1 MRRALRFFTWVIA
14 TLVLLTLVTA
24 GWAWV
29 QLGRSL
35 PHLEG
40 TRVLDGLSA
49 TVTVDRDGLGVPTIK
64 GSFRLDVARALGF
77 VHAQDRFFQMDLSR
91 RRAAGELSELF
102 GRAALATDQGARLHR
117 FRHRAAAVLAGSSA
131 DELALVDAYVAGV
144 NAGLK
149 SLRAAPFEYLLL
161 GKTPAPWTREDSVL
175 VVASMFFTL
184 QDSTA
189 AVEGR
194 AALMH
199 DVLPPPLADF
209 LNSTASEWDTPMQG
223 EAIPPPVPPPAD
235 VFDLRTAPALASA
248 GIGSQSRLDGSNRL
262 RQGYDG
268 PPKRSAKA
276 EDPASEDTF
285 ADALGLNVPEDA
297 RGSNNWVV
305 AGSRTVDGRAL
316 LSDDMHLGLSV
327 PNIWYRAS
335 LVWTID
341 RGPRQVT
348 GVTLPGTPAMVVG
361 SNGRIAWGFTNTTA
375 DWSDRVLI
383 ELVPGD
389 PTRYLTPDGPR
400 AFEVTRERI
409 SVDDEDDQWID
420 VRETIWGPVPE
431 PDHAGRLYAIAW
443 VAHRP
448 DGLNLRFAKL
458 ETAETLEQAMDIA
471 NGSGTPAQNCV
482 FADDRGQIAWTIAGN
497 IPRRVGFTGQLPVS
511 WADGTRG
518 WQGWHDKADYPR
530 IVNPPDGV
538 IVTANNRLVSGRY
551 LEMLGDGGY
560 DPGAR
565 ARQILNGVRKSTPV
579 SAKDMLEVQLDDR
592 ALLMERWRNLA
603 LDAIGDDAS
612 GGRAEFRQLL
622 RDGWTG
628 RASVDSVAYRLVRQ
642 FRTKTAELA
651 FAPFVARLR
660 TKDRSYPSTPGRS
673 VEGPV
678 WALVTSQPPHLLNP
692 VYANWK
698 ALLLDAIDQTIASL
712 TENKRVLS
720 DRTWG
725 EANTL
730 LIRHPLS
737 RALPMLSRWIDMP
750 STPSPGDNHMP
761 RVQTPTNGASER
773 LTVSPGH
780 EAEGYFHMATGQSG
794 HPRSPHYADGHSA
807 WVEGKATPFLPGP
820 KVATLE
826 LRPK

>member
-1 MRRALRFFTWVIA
+1 MRRALRVLGWLLAV
-14 TLVLLTLVTA
+14 LVVLTLVTA
-24 GWAWV
+24 AWAWV

-35 PHLEG
+35 PQLEG
-40 TRVLDGLSA
+40 SLVLAGLSA

-64 GSFRLDVARALGF
+64 GTSRPDVARALGF

-102 GRAALATDQGARLHR
+102 GRAALATDVGARLHR

-131 DELALVDAYVAGV
+131 AELALMDAYAAGV

-149 SLRAAPFEYLLL
+149 SLRAVPFEYLLL

-199 DVLPPPLADF
+199 DLLPPPLADF

-223 EAIPPPVPPPAD
+223 EAIPPPVPPSAE
-235 VFDLRTAPALASA
+235 VYDLRTAPALASA
-248 GIGSQSRLDGSNRL
+248 AIGSRSGPAGS
-262 RQGYDG
+262 
-268 PPKRSAKA
+268 
-276 EDPASEDTF
+276 EDPASDRTF
-285 ADALGLNVPEDA
+285 ANALGLNVPEDA

-305 AGSRTVDGRAL
+305 AGNRTADGRAL
-316 LSDDMHLGLSV
+316 LSNDMHLGLSV

-335 LVWTID
+335 FVWTDD
-341 RGPRQVT
+341 RGPHHVT

-361 SNGRIAWGFTNTTA
+361 SNGRVAWGFTNTTA

-383 ELVPGD
+383 DLVPGD
-389 PTRYLTPDGPR
+389 PTHYLTPDGPR
-400 AFEVTRERI
+400 AFDVTRERI
-409 SVDDEDDQWID
+409 SVDAEEDQWLD

-448 DGLNLRFAKL
+448 DGLNLRFVKL
-458 ETAETLEQAMDIA
+458 ENAETLEQAMDVA

-482 FADDRGQIAWTIAGN
+482 LADDRGQIAWTIAGN
-497 IPRRVGFTGQLPVS
+497 IPRRVGFTGRLPVS

-518 WQGWHDKADYPR
+518 WQGWYDKADYPR
-530 IVNPPDGV
+530 IVNPPDDV
-538 IVTANNRLVSGRY
+538 IVTANNRLVSDRY

-565 ARQILNGVRKSTPV
+565 ARQILNGVRKPTPV

-592 ALLMERWRNLA
+592 ALLMERWRKLA
-603 LDAIGDDAS
+603 LDAIGREATGEDAS
-612 GGRAEFRQLL
+612 GGRSEFRRLV

-628 RASVDSVAYRLVRQ
+628 RASADSVAYRLVRQ

-651 FAPFVARLR
+651 FAPFVERLR

-692 VYANWK
+692 AYANWK
-698 ALLLDAIDQTIASL
+698 ALLLDAIDQTVASL

-730 LIRHPLS
+730 MIRHPLS
-737 RALPMLSRWIDMP
+737 RAVPLLSRWLDMAA
-750 STPSPGDNHMP
+750 TPMPGDNHMP

-780 EAEGYFHMATGQSG
+780 EADGYFHMATGQSG
-794 HPRSPHYADGHSA
+794 HPRSPHYRDGHDA
-807 WVEGKATPFLPGP
+807 WVEGKPTPFLPGTTV
-820 KVATLE
+820 KTLT
-826 LRPK
+826 LRPA

>member
-1 MRRALRFFTWVIA
+1 MRRVLRGLAWVIA
-14 TLVLLTLVTA
+14 ILVLLTVAAA

-35 PHLEG
+35 PQLEG
-40 TRVLDGLSA
+40 TRVLSGLSA
-49 TVTVDRDGLGVPTIK
+49 TVAVDRDNLGVPAIK
-64 GSFRLDVARALGF
+64 GASRLDVARALGF

-91 RRAAGELSELF
+91 RRAAGELSELV
-102 GRAALATDQGARLHR
+102 GAAALATDKGARLHR
-117 FRHRAAAVLAGSSA
+117 FRHRAAAVLAASSA
-131 DELALVDAYVAGV
+131 DEVALIDAYADGV
-144 NAGLK
+144 NAGLQ
-149 SLRAAPFEYLLL
+149 SLRAAPFEYMLL

-189 AVEGR
+189 SGEGR

-199 DVLPPPLADF
+199 DVLPAPLADF

-223 EAIPPPVPPPAD
+223 DALLPPVPPPAD
-235 VFDLRTAPALASA
+235 VFDLRTTPSVAAAST
-248 GIGSQSRLDGSNRL
+248 GSLRRQSPEVPVVPLNNDL
-262 RQGYDG
+262 
-268 PPKRSAKA
+268 
-276 EDPASEDTF
+276 F
-285 ADALGLNVPEDA
+285 ADALGLNAPEDA

-316 LSDDMHLGLSV
+316 LSDDMHLALSV

-335 LVWTID
+335 LVWTD
-341 RGPRQVT
+341 ARGPHQVT
-348 GVTLPGTPAMVVG
+348 GASLPGTPAIIVG
-361 SNGRIAWGFTNTTA
+361 SNGHVAWGFTNTTA

-383 ELVPGD
+383 DLAPGD
-389 PTRYLTPDGPR
+389 STRYLTPDGPR
-400 AFEVTRERI
+400 AFDVTRERI
-409 SVDDEDDQWID
+409 SVDDGDDQWIE
-420 VRETIWGPVPE
+420 VRETIWGPMAE
-431 PDHAGRLYAIAW
+431 ADSAGRLYAIAW

-448 DGLNLRFAKL
+448 EGLNLHFVKL
-458 ETAETLEQAMDIA
+458 ESAKTLDEAMDIA

-482 FADDRGQIAWTIAGN
+482 LADDRGQIAWTIAGN

-511 WADGTRG
+511 WADGTHG
-518 WQGWHDKADYPR
+518 WQGWYDKADFPR

-538 IVTANNRLVSGRY
+538 IVTANNRIVSGQY

-565 ARQILNGVRKSTPV
+565 ARQILNGVRTDKKV
-579 SAKDMLEVQLDDR
+579 SEAEMLAVQLDDR
-592 ALLMERWRNLA
+592 AVLMERWRKLA
-603 LDAIGDDAS
+603 LDAVGDDAGS
-612 GGRAEFRQLL
+612 GRAEFRRLL

-628 RASVDSVAYRLVRQ
+628 RASIDSSAYRLVKQ

-651 FAPFVARLR
+651 FAPFVERLR
-660 TKDRSYPSTPGRS
+660 TKDKDYPSTPGRS
-673 VEGPV
+673 VEGPI

-692 VYANWK
+692 AYTSWK
-698 ALLLDAIDQTIASL
+698 ALLLDAIDQTVATL
-712 TENKRVLS
+712 TENKRVLA

-730 LIRHPLS
+730 TIRHPLS
-737 RALPMLSRWIDMP
+737 RAVPMLSRWLDMP
-750 STPSPGDNHMP
+750 ATQMPGDSHMP

-773 LTVSPGH
+773 MTVSPGH
-780 EAEGYFHMATGQSG
+780 ESEGYFHMATGQSG
-794 HPRSPHYADGHSA
+794 HPRSPHYVDGHSA

-820 KVATLE
+820 TVKTLV
-826 LRPK
+826 LNPK

>member
-1 MRRALRFFTWVIA
+1 MRRALRVFAWLIA
-14 TLVLLTLVTA
+14 ILVLLTIVTA
-24 GWAWV
+24 GWGWL

-35 PHLEG
+35 PQLEG
-40 TRVLDGLSA
+40 TRVLSGLSA
-49 TVTVDRDGLGVPTIK
+49 TVTLDRDSLGVPTIK
-64 GSFRLDVARALGF
+64 GTSRLDVARALGF

-102 GRAALATDQGARLHR
+102 GQTALATDKGARLHR
-117 FRHRAAAVLAGSSA
+117 FRHRAAAVRSASSP
-131 DELALVDAYVAGV
+131 DELALLNAYVEGV

-149 SLRAAPFEYLLL
+149 ALAAAPFEYLLL
-161 GKTPAPWTREDSVL
+161 GKTPAPWTLEDSIL

-199 DVLPPPLADF
+199 DVLPAALADF

-223 EAIPPPVPPPAD
+223 DAIPPPVPPPAD
-235 VFDLRTAPALASA
+235 VFDLRTAPPVAVASA
-248 GIGSQSRLDGSNRL
+248 GSLPRQSPVAPLIKDV
-262 RQGYDG
+262 
-268 PPKRSAKA
+268 
-276 EDPASEDTF
+276 F
-285 ADALGLNVPEDA
+285 ADAVGLSVPEDA

-316 LSDDMHLGLSV
+316 MSDDMHLGLSV

-335 LVWTID
+335 LLWTDD
-341 RGPRQVT
+341 RGPHQVT
-348 GVTLPGTPAMVVG
+348 GATLPGTPPVIVG
-361 SNGRIAWGFTNTTA
+361 SNGHIAWGFTNTTA

-400 AFEVTRERI
+400 EFDVARERI

-420 VRETIWGPVPE
+420 VRETIWGPVPG

-448 DGLNLRFAKL
+448 EGLNLRFAKL
-458 ETAETLEQAMDIA
+458 EYAETLEQAMDVA

-482 FADDRGQIAWTIAGN
+482 FADHRGQIAWTIAGS
-497 IPRRVGFTGQLPVS
+497 IPKRVGFTGQLPVS
-511 WADGTRG
+511 WADGTRRWDG
-518 WQGWHDKADYPR
+518 WYDKADYPR

-538 IVTANNRLVSGRY
+538 IVTANNRIVSGQY
-551 LEMLGDGGY
+551 LAMLGDGGY

-565 ARQILNGVRKSTPV
+565 ARQILNGVLTDKKV
-579 SAKDMLEVQLDDR
+579 GEAEMLAVQLDDR
-592 ALLMERWRNLA
+592 ALLMERWRKLA
-603 LDAIGDDAS
+603 LDAIGGQAE
-612 GGRAEFRQLL
+612 GGRAEFRRLL
-622 RDGWTG
+622 KDNWTG
-628 RASVDSVAYRLVRQ
+628 RASVDSAAYRLVKQ

-651 FAPFVARLR
+651 FAPFVERLR
-660 TKDRSYPSTPGRS
+660 TKDKNYPSTPGRS
-673 VEGPV
+673 VEGPI

-692 VYANWK
+692 AYASWK
-698 ALLLDAIDQTIASL
+698 ALMLDAIDQTVTAL
-712 TENKRVLS
+712 TEDKRVLA

-730 LIRHPLS
+730 TIRHPLS
-737 RALPMLSRWIDMP
+737 RAVPLLWRWIDMP
-750 STPSPGDNHMP
+750 SAPMPGDSHMP

-780 EAEGYFHMATGQSG
+780 EADGYFHMATGQSG
-794 HPRSPHYADGHSA
+794 HPRSPHYSDGHNA
-807 WVEGKATPFLPGP
+807 WVEGKATPFLPG
-820 KVATLE
+820 KAVKTLV
-826 LRPK
+826 LNPR

>member
-1 MRRALRFFTWVIA
+1 MRRALRVLGWLMAI
-14 TLVLLTLVTA
+14 LLLLTVVTA
-24 GWAWV
+24 GWGWFQV
-29 QLGRSL
+29 GRSL
-35 PHLEG
+35 PQLEG
-40 TRVLDGLSA
+40 TLVLPGLSA
-49 TVTVDRDGLGVPTIK
+49 TVTVDRDSLGVPAIK
-64 GSFRLDVARALGF
+64 GASRTDVARALGF

-117 FRHRAAAVLAGSSA
+117 FRHRAAAVLAGSSV
-131 DELALVDAYVAGV
+131 DELALMDAYVEGV

-161 GKTPAPWTREDSVL
+161 GKTPAPWTREDSIL

-209 LNSTASEWDTPMQG
+209 LNSTASEWDTPMEG
-223 EAIPPPVPPPAD
+223 DAIPPPVPPPAE
-235 VFDLRTAPALASA
+235 VFDLRTAPSVAAASSSSSPRQSPAA
-248 GIGSQSRLDGSNRL
+248 GNV
-262 RQGYDG
+262 
-268 PPKRSAKA
+268 
-276 EDPASEDTF
+276 F
-285 ADALGLNVPEDA
+285 ADALGLNAPEDA

-316 LSDDMHLGLSV
+316 LSNDMHLGLSV

-335 LVWTID
+335 LVWTD
-341 RGPRQVT
+341 GRGPHQVT
-348 GVTLPGTPAMVVG
+348 GVTLPGTPVVIVG
-361 SNGRIAWGFTNTTA
+361 SNGHVAWGFTNSTA

-383 ELVPGD
+383 DLVPGD

-400 AFEVTRERI
+400 AFDVTRERI

-448 DGLNLRFAKL
+448 EGLNLRFVKL
-458 ETAETLEQAMDIA
+458 ESAQTLEQAMDVA

-482 FADDRGQIAWTIAGN
+482 LADSRGQIAWTIAGN

-518 WQGWHDKADYPR
+518 WQGWYDKADYPR

-538 IVTANNRLVSGRY
+538 IVTANNRIVSGQY
-551 LEMLGDGGY
+551 LSMLGDGGY

-565 ARQILNGVRKSTPV
+565 ARQILDGVRKPAPV
-579 SAKDMLEVQLDDR
+579 SIKDMLNVQLDDR
-592 ALLMERWRNLA
+592 ALLMERWRKLA
-603 LDAIGDDAS
+603 LDSLGREATDEDGG
-612 GGRAEFRQLL
+612 GGRAEFRRLV

-628 RASVDSVAYRLVRQ
+628 RASADSVAYRLVRQ
-642 FRTKTAELA
+642 FRARTAELA
-651 FAPFVARLR
+651 FAPFVERLR
-660 TKDRSYPSTPGRS
+660 TKEKDYPSTPGRS

-692 VYANWK
+692 AYASWQ
-698 ALLLDAIDQTIASL
+698 ALLLDAIDQTVATL
-712 TENKRVLS
+712 TENKRVLA

-725 EANTL
+725 EANSL
-730 LIRHPLS
+730 MIRHPLS
-737 RALPMLSRWIDMP
+737 RAVPALSRWIDMP
-750 STPSPGDNHMP
+750 STPMPGDNHMP

-773 LTVSPGH
+773 LTVSPGR

-794 HPRSPHYADGHSA
+794 HPRSPHYRDGHQA
-807 WVEGKATPFLPGP
+807 WVEGKATPFMPGP

-826 LRPK
+826 LWPR